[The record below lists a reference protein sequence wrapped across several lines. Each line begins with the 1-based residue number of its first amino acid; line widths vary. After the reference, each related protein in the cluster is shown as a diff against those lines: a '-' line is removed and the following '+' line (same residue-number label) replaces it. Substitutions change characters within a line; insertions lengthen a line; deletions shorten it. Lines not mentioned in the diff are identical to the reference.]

1 MITVQAFTPAM
12 AYPRTITAAKQPVV
26 LPQQPPAMPHEEDE
40 FVSTTAQVRSGA
52 KNPLKRV
59 LLLAPLLLPSVAPV
73 VDSMAV
79 KAETKIAQVRQAPI
93 LIDPGPIL
101 KVPSGQVNALKQSLA
116 CEPVAGFSGNEVALV
131 GRSMVVSPNG
141 RSSAVLV
148 PAGTYEASFGTVVD
162 GTYQQLLNKCN
173 RVLAN
178 INTQLSNGKVGVD
191 INGTISLPTA
201 VNDRQGFVSIGQGN
215 LYLKPS
221 TTTIAWGGQPP
232 KEVWKFTAPNG
243 ESFVTP
249 EPVKNQPNRQ
259 KPVDAPRG

>member
-12 AYPRTITAAKQPVV
+12 AYPRTTMAVKQPVV
-26 LPQQPPAMPHEEDE
+26 LPQHPPAMPHEEDE

-59 LLLAPLLLPSVAPV
+59 LLLASLLLPSVAPV
-73 VDSMAV
+73 VDSVAV

-101 KVPSGQVNALKQSLA
+101 KVPSAQAKALRESLA
-116 CEPVAGFSGNEVALV
+116 CEPVAGFSGDQVALV
-131 GRSMVVSPNG
+131 GRSMVVSNG
-141 RSSAVLV
+141 RSSAFLV
-148 PAGTYEASFGTVVD
+148 PAGTYKAAFGTQVD
-162 GTYQQLLNKCN
+162 GTYKQLLNKCN

-178 INTQLSNGKVGVD
+178 IKTQLSNGKIGVD

-215 LYLKPS
+215 LYLTPS
-221 TTTIAWGGQPP
+221 KTTISWGGQPP

-243 ESFVTP
+243 ESFVTS

-259 KPVDAPRG
+259 KPGAAPRG